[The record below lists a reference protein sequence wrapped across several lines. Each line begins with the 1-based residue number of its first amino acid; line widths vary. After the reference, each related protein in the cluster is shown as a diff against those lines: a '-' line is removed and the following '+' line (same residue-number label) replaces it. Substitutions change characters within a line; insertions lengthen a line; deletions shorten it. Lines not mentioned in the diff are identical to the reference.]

1 MQENYVSL
9 DPANAEME
17 TFIQRRHLWN
27 QRVYEAQGGEVGL
40 IYKNTLGVTFGLCSF
55 SYLRS
60 TGFRMFPIQMRKTPY
75 YGGLFFACYLG

>member
-27 QRVYEAQGGEVGL
+27 QRVYEA
-40 IYKNTLGVTFGLCSF
+40 
-55 SYLRS
+55 
-60 TGFRMFPIQMRKTPY
+60 
-75 YGGLFFACYLG
+75 